1 MRGMRERGLF
11 INNTNV
17 DYSWSTRNIRRNI
30 REICFLEYIQISIE
44 TIYIYATKS
53 INDGTHPSSI
63 SNSSLRIS
71 SKSDRNDSRNACSK
85 NYRKEGETRFIK
97 FYFTLTM
104 KANPIVLHE
113 QSNSFGHGNKGR
125 EGERLVK
132 NHGPFHLLT
141 PVNGGT
147 PWIRWHRG
155 EEKHDRESNYKLE
168 EFNLIEGVRALPPT
182 LKRSFTKLGQ
192 RAARLQWGRCRFEM
206 STFR

>member
-1 MRGMRERGLF
+1 
-11 INNTNV
+11 
-17 DYSWSTRNIRRNI
+17 
-30 REICFLEYIQISIE
+30 
-44 TIYIYATKS
+44 
-53 INDGTHPSSI
+53 
-63 SNSSLRIS
+63 
-71 SKSDRNDSRNACSK
+71 
-85 NYRKEGETRFIK
+85 
-97 FYFTLTM
+97 M

-168 EFNLIEGVRALPPT
+168 EFNLIEGVRPPPHPQAKLHKAWSKSGAATMRTLSFRNEHLPIRRTIRHPFLAAGLLFFIPT
-182 LKRSFTKLGQ
+182 TAHYFFLFFPSFDSRTFPEVNYAKGKLI
-192 RAARLQWGRCRFEM
+192 EEI
-206 STFR
+206 

>member
-1 MRGMRERGLF
+1 
-11 INNTNV
+11 
-17 DYSWSTRNIRRNI
+17 
-30 REICFLEYIQISIE
+30 
-44 TIYIYATKS
+44 
-53 INDGTHPSSI
+53 
-63 SNSSLRIS
+63 
-71 SKSDRNDSRNACSK
+71 
-85 NYRKEGETRFIK
+85 
-97 FYFTLTM
+97 M

-168 EFNLIEGVRALPPT
+168 EFNLILVVRPPPPPPSSEASQS
-182 LKRSFTKLGQ
+182 LVKERRGYNEDVVVSK
-192 RAARLQWGRCRFEM
+192 
-206 STFR
+206 

>member
-1 MRGMRERGLF
+1 
-11 INNTNV
+11 
-17 DYSWSTRNIRRNI
+17 
-30 REICFLEYIQISIE
+30 
-44 TIYIYATKS
+44 
-53 INDGTHPSSI
+53 
-63 SNSSLRIS
+63 
-71 SKSDRNDSRNACSK
+71 
-85 NYRKEGETRFIK
+85 
-97 FYFTLTM
+97 M

-168 EFNLIEGVRALPPT
+168 EFNLIEGVRPPPPSSEASQS
-182 LKRSFTKLGQ
+182 LVKERRGYNEDVVVSK
-192 RAARLQWGRCRFEM
+192 
-206 STFR
+206 